1 MKFNLYAKALLMGGA
16 IAMVACT
23 NDEPNMGNGD
33 NTTNNSGDRA
43 YLNVTIKSADK
54 MSKAITTPGYE
65 DGTKDEQKVRTVD
78 FFFFDDKG
86 ASMDLSAY
94 LVDANASDEDIAL
107 GEPGNKAP
115 NVEKVFAN
123 NLLVL
128 DKLTDNKYPTYMI
141 TVLNAHDFECG
152 TNLTNTLEKLANW
165 ESASKDS
172 KGYFVMS
179 TSSYSYS
186 GTDTDKRHDDAFYH
200 ATKLNIGDF
209 YLTPGDAKN
218 PGNSVEVYV
227 ERLAAKVQLSMKSD
241 FKADNVTYEGETFD
255 IYELEQTV
263 SGGDNTGNQDLNTK
277 LYLRVLGWNLN
288 TTAKQSYM
296 SKNIDITKWNANKY
310 LAWTWNVPGDFRSY
324 WATSTVYGATAANID
339 SYVDYVT
346 SDNLKYAVAAPGA
359 KAEDIKVAYCN
370 ENTNNPANFVSK
382 TEKGEV
388 ITYQVD
394 SRIATNVVLKTQI
407 VDKTGKPIDMIQAN
421 GILFKEDS
429 YMKYIINR
437 AFVGGTNALNI
448 YKLVTSTTEGD
459 LENGEEQV
467 ITTSYQQ
474 IGTEYFDVQR
484 PEGATRVGAVEVIV
498 KADATFTGD
507 FYYFDS
513 KAEGTAED
521 PTYKK
526 YNEGENLKLADAI
539 ETAKKAIAE
548 AQESAEATIYDNG
561 YNVYYIPVEHLGA
574 EEKLSLLNE
583 AEGYYGVVRNHW
595 YKLAISKFS
604 KVGHGIWDPD
614 NGEFTETLKPNKPE
628 DPLYYLGAEINIL
641 SWKVVQQ
648 DVEL

>member
-241 FKADNVTYEGETFD
+241 FKADNVT
-255 IYELEQTV
+255 
-263 SGGDNTGNQDLNTK
+263 
-277 LYLRVLGWNLN
+277 
-288 TTAKQSYM
+288 
-296 SKNIDITKWNANKY
+296 
-310 LAWTWNVPGDFRSY
+310 
-324 WATSTVYGATAANID
+324 
-339 SYVDYVT
+339 
-346 SDNLKYAVAAPGA
+346 
-359 KAEDIKVAYCN
+359 
-370 ENTNNPANFVSK
+370 
-382 TEKGEV
+382 
-388 ITYQVD
+388 
-394 SRIATNVVLKTQI
+394 
-407 VDKTGKPIDMIQAN
+407 
-421 GILFKEDS
+421 
-429 YMKYIINR
+429 
-437 AFVGGTNALNI
+437 
-448 YKLVTSTTEGD
+448 
-459 LENGEEQV
+459 
-467 ITTSYQQ
+467 
-474 IGTEYFDVQR
+474 
-484 PEGATRVGAVEVIV
+484 
-498 KADATFTGD
+498 
-507 FYYFDS
+507 
-513 KAEGTAED
+513 
-521 PTYKK
+521 
-526 YNEGENLKLADAI
+526 
-539 ETAKKAIAE
+539 
-548 AQESAEATIYDNG
+548 
-561 YNVYYIPVEHLGA
+561 
-574 EEKLSLLNE
+574 
-583 AEGYYGVVRNHW
+583 
-595 YKLAISKFS
+595 
-604 KVGHGIWDPD
+604 
-614 NGEFTETLKPNKPE
+614 
-628 DPLYYLGAEINIL
+628 
-641 SWKVVQQ
+641 
-648 DVEL
+648 